1 MFAVVSCTQVNTST
15 RQQVYGFD
23 INRQWVMFGDSIYW
37 MNYRWYVL
45 ENITL
50 ISEQNITDL
59 KSCFSLSSFHSALRQ
74 PAKERETDWCLSGK
88 RCTVSLSLSL
98 PLRPSHTH
106 TLRSVVWPVV
116 GVFGTSVS
124 QCGCH
129 GEVTH
134 SLNHTVILF
143 IDVLWQ
149 TLEWSSSVWC
159 RSEPRPVCSRSCAA
173 EVILVRGR
181 KVLNIDYSRW
191 SRHADPLLK

>member
-1 MFAVVSCTQVNTST
+1 
-15 RQQVYGFD
+15 
-23 INRQWVMFGDSIYW
+23 MFGDSIYW

-59 KSCFSLSSFHSALRQ
+59 KSCFSLSSSHSALRQ
-74 PAKERETDWCLSGK
+74 PAKRRETEVSVRKHCA
-88 RCTVSLSLSL
+88 VSLSLSL
-98 PLRPSHTH
+98 SIHLSHMH
-106 TLRSVVWPVV
+106 ALRSLVWPVV

-129 GEVTH
+129 SEVTH

-149 TLEWSSSVWC
+149 TLEWSSSAWC
-159 RSEPRPVCSRSCAA
+159 RSEPQPVCSRSCAA

-191 SRHADPLLK
+191 SRHADPLLE